1 MMLRHW
7 CYAEIE
13 MTKVQHTYRL
23 GRPLQDHDFEGIRR
37 AHSVFGMLQVRA
49 LTADSLLV
57 EWDASRM
64 MQRDAERV
72 LAENG
77 VPIVKEA

>member
-1 MMLRHW
+1 MGSPE
-7 CYAEIE
+7 CYSEEE

-23 GRPLQDHDFEGIRR
+23 ARPLLEHDFEGIRK
-37 AHSVFGMLQVRA
+37 AHSVFGMLRVQA
-49 LTADSLLV
+49 LSADTLLV
-57 EWDASRM
+57 EWDASRL